1 MTPATRTWSPLR
13 LATAAVL
20 ATWAGLF
27 WFLLVSGRTSLYLS
41 PRTAWVV
48 PTGAILLTMGFVG
61 RLATAR
67 TRRHEPVRSG
77 TAWALGFI
85 ALPVVMIL
93 AMPPVALGSYAA
105 SRRSV
110 ASGFVSGAP
119 NLAVGDRVTLAAVAA
134 AVWSDDARKALAD
147 RAGSS
152 VTFEGIVTHREGQ
165 PADEFVLTRF
175 IVSCCVADALSVQVR
190 VVGAPPGRFAE
201 DQWVRVAGTFYPVG
215 LENVVDATSITPIPR
230 PQEPYLAV

>member
-1 MTPATRTWSPLR
+1 MTGATRVWSPLR

-20 ATWAGLF
+20 AAWAALF
-27 WFLLVSGRTSLYLS
+27 WFLLISGRTSLYLS

-48 PTGAILLTMGFVG
+48 PVGAVLLTIGVVG

-67 TRRHEPVRSG
+67 TRREEWVRSG
-77 TAWALGFI
+77 TAWAVGFI
-85 ALPVVMIL
+85 ALPVVLIL

-110 ASGFVSGAP
+110 AAGLATGAP
-119 NLAVGDRVTLAAVAA
+119 DVVVGERVTLAAVAA
-134 AVWSDDARKALAD
+134 GVWSDDARKALAD
-147 RAGSS
+147 RAGSP
-152 VTFEGIVTHREGQ
+152 VTFEGIVTRREGQ

-215 LENVVDATSITPIPR
+215 RENVVDASSITPIPR
-230 PQEPYLAV
+230 PEEPYLSV

>member
-1 MTPATRTWSPLR
+1 MTEATRVWSPLR
-13 LATAAVL
+13 LATAVVL
-20 ATWAGLF
+20 AAWAALF
-27 WFLLVSGRTSLYLS
+27 WFLLISGRTSLYLS

-48 PTGAILLTMGFVG
+48 PVGAVLLTIGLVG

-67 TRRHEPVRSG
+67 TRREEGVRSG
-77 TAWALGFI
+77 TAWAVGFV
-85 ALPVVMIL
+85 ALPVVLIL

-110 ASGFVSGAP
+110 AAGLAPGAP
-119 NLAVGDRVTLAAVAA
+119 DVTVGERVTLAAVAA
-134 AVWSDDARKALAD
+134 GVWSDDARKALAD
-147 RAGSS
+147 RAGSP

-190 VVGAPPGRFAE
+190 VVGAPPGKFAE
-201 DQWVRVAGTFYPVG
+201 DQWVRVAGSFYPVG
-215 LENVVDATSITPIPR
+215 RENVVDASSITPIPR
-230 PQEPYLAV
+230 PEEPYLSV

>member
-1 MTPATRTWSPLR
+1 MTGATRTWSPLR

-20 ATWAGLF
+20 AAWAALF
-27 WFLLVSGRTSLYLS
+27 WFLLISGRTSLFLS

-48 PTGAILLTMGFVG
+48 PVGAVLLTIGVVG

-67 TRRHEPVRSG
+67 TPREEAVRSG
-77 TAWALGFI
+77 TAWAVGFI
-85 ALPVVMIL
+85 ALPVVLIL

-105 SRRSV
+105 SRRPL
-110 ASGFVSGAP
+110 ASGFVTGAP
-119 NLAVGDRVTLAAVAA
+119 NVAVGERITLAAVAA
-134 AVWSDDARKALAD
+134 GVWSDDAREALAD

-190 VVGAPPGRFAE
+190 VVGAPPGKFAE
-201 DQWVRVAGTFYPVG
+201 DQWVRVVGSFYPVG
-215 LENVVDATSITPIPR
+215 RENVVDASSITPIPR
-230 PQEPYLAV
+230 PEEPYLSV